1 MNDLKELTY
10 VMNLLFNLDIELAKL
25 QLVYKIE
32 DFSNKKHIENL
43 KYNEIQLIKFLLDF
57 RSNLKLDA
65 FVLKNNFHYN
75 FEK

>member
-1 MNDLKELTY
+1 MNELKELTY
-10 VMNLLFNLDIELAKL
+10 VMNLLFNLDVELAKL

-32 DFSNKKHIENL
+32 DYSNKKNIENL
-43 KYNEIQLIKFLLDF
+43 KYKEKLLIQFLLDF